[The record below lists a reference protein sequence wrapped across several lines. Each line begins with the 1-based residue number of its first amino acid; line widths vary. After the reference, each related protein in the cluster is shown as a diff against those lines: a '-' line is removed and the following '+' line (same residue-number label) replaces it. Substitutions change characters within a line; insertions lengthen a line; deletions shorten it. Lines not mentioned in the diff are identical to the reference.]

1 MEFSEAKSKFIAAW
15 GVLGSNWG
23 ISRTMA
29 QVHALLLISPAPLST
44 EDVMEQLSISRG
56 NANLNLRALMDWKL
70 VYKVI
75 LKGERKEYFSAEK
88 DIQKVAMHITN
99 ERRKR
104 ELQPVLEIVET
115 LKTLNCNSDEAKE
128 MKKVIGDIEQF
139 SLKADNFAQKLISM
153 NESIFWSTLYKL
165 IN

>member
-1 MEFSEAKSKFIAAW
+1 MEFSEAKSKFISAW

-29 QVHALLLISPAPLST
+29 QVHALLLIAPGPLST

-75 LKGERKEYFSAEK
+75 IKGERKEYFSAEK
-88 DIQKVAMHITN
+88 DIQKVAMYITN

-104 ELQPVLEIVET
+104 ELQPVLEIVDS
-115 LKTLNCNSDEAKE
+115 LKDMNCNSDEAQE
-128 MKKVIGDIEQF
+128 MKKVIDDIEQF
-139 SLKADNFAQKLISM
+139 SIKADSFAQKLINM
-153 NESIFWSTLYKL
+153 NENFFWSTLYKL